1 MALSRSR
8 WLPIGG
14 PRTSYEERGHLAF
27 LLSGLSSHDLST
39 LGRRIGAFLT
49 RSWSN
54 LILPQPH
61 SIKYIEFAKKV
72 YNRIM
77 FNLNAL
83 VNSLFLHTAGFL
95 PTLIGA
101 AILMFAGVILS
112 NWLKKAVI
120 KLAIATKASN
130 LTKNPAIQD
139 FLNNAQVTTKVEHI
153 LGETVRVIVLVFFVI
168 ATCNLLGLTSVS
180 LLLGSLLS
188 IVPNLFAAL
197 VILFLGVILAGF
209 LEKLV
214 KGSLGAG
221 DPSLSRF
228 AGRVVSYTTMT
239 IFILAALSQ
248 LGIASFFI
256 QVTYIGFILVLTL
269 ALGLGLGLGSKDI
282 FKKILEDWYKKVSK

>member
-1 MALSRSR
+1 ML
-8 WLPIGG
+8 
-14 PRTSYEERGHLAF
+14 
-27 LLSGLSSHDLST
+27 
-39 LGRRIGAFLT
+39 
-49 RSWSN
+49 
-54 LILPQPH
+54 
-61 SIKYIEFAKKV
+61 
-72 YNRIM
+72 
-77 FNLNAL
+77 NLNAL

-101 AILMFAGVILS
+101 AALMFAGVILS
-112 NWLKKAVI
+112 NRLKKAVI

-153 LGETVRVIVLVFFVI
+153 LGETVRIIVLVFFVI